1 MRAKRQGSPADA
13 SAPSRSRKLKS
24 LANDVLKQIRRAKRI
39 YIIGNGGSYANAQ
52 HICNDLLACGKRA
65 FTLDPATLTASA
77 NDHGY
82 QTVFARWIRTVGERG
97 DLLLALSGSGTSAN
111 IVSALRAARAKGID
125 TALITWRLKGGMDMQ
140 LSEEA
145 QITLG
150 HYWMKKLRG
159 RKRTR

>member
-1 MRAKRQGSPADA
+1 MGK
-13 SAPSRSRKLKS
+13 
-24 LANDVLKQIRRAKRI
+24 DVLKQIRRARRVFL
-39 YIIGNGGSYANAQ
+39 IGNGGSYANAI
-52 HICNDLLACGKRA
+52 HICNDLLACGIRA

-82 QTVFARWIRTVGERG
+82 ETVFARWIRTVGERG

-111 IVSALRAARAKGID
+111 IVGALRAARAKGID

-150 HYWMKKLRG
+150 HYWMKKLG
-159 RKRTR
+159 RRKSHRV